1 MTLYE
6 PMYACPI
13 CKKKYLQF
21 EIYHCKFSIE
31 LDNAV
36 SDHRCPD
43 CDVECEQLPFEQWE
57 TISDNTFY

>member
-6 PMYACPI
+6 PLYACPI

-21 EIYHCKFSIE
+21 EIYRCEINSE
-31 LDNAV
+31 LQSAV
-36 SDHRCPD
+36 SHHRCPQ